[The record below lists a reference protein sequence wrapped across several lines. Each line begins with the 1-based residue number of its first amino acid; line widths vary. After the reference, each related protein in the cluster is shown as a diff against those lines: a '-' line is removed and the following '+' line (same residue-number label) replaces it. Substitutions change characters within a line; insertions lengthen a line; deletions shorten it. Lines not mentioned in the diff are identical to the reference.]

1 MVGAQVAAYFPEA
14 DAAAYFEL
22 DAAAA
27 LVGLIEVLAAP
38 ARLPCDSKGPLER
51 APFDQYSAAQPVS
64 AFSCA
69 HGSVSPITQSIQQST
84 PGQAVAASQAV
95 RRLLLGTLPLSW
107 GCVPLLF

>member
-27 LVGLIEVLAAP
+27 LAGLIEVLAAP

-69 HGSVSPITQSIQQST
+69 HGSVSPITQFSSLHL
-84 PGQAVAASQAV
+84 V
-95 RRLLLGTLPLSW
+95 RPLLLLRPSE
-107 GCVPLLF
+107 GCFLARCH